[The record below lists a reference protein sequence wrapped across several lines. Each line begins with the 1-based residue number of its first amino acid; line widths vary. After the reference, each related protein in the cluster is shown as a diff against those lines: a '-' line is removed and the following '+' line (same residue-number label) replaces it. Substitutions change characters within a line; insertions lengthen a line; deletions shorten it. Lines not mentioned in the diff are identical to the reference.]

1 MKMKLW
7 SRTKIPA
14 CAGLIVAGLL
24 AACATTV
31 HLDDPTGTVAE
42 YKYGYL
48 YVKPY
53 QKIDD
58 VHTAVK
64 AAFKNLNYLQT
75 GDDVTPGEI
84 KVSATDQHDTAVSVE
99 LKDYTSY
106 TEVKIRCGVSGDL
119 SQEQEVYK
127 AIERNLH

>member
-1 MKMKLW
+1 M
-7 SRTKIPA
+7 TKIKSWITPG
-14 CAGLIVAGLL
+14 AGLIAAGLL

-31 HLDDPTGTVAE
+31 HLNDPAGTVGE

-64 AAFKNLNYLQT
+64 AAFKNLGYLQT
-75 GDDVTPGEI
+75 ADDVSPGKI
-84 KVSATDQHDTAVSVE
+84 TVSGTDQHNTSVTVA
-99 LKDYTSY
+99 LKDYTTY
-106 TEVKIRCGVSGDL
+106 TEVKIRCGVGGDL
-119 SQEQEVYK
+119 AQEQTVYK
-127 AIERNLH
+127 AIEQDLH